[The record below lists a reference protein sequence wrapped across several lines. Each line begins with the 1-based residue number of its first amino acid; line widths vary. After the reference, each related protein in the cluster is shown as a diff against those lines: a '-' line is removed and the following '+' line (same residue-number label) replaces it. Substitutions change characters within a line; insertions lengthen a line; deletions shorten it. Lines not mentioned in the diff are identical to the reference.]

1 VFVSKKI
8 PEDTDD
14 KIKRLVSEM
23 EERGQQR
30 SESELMDEAVDR
42 LAEDM
47 GVEEVFEEEK
57 DDFMD
62 IFE

>member
-1 VFVSKKI
+1 MIS
-8 PEDTDD
+8 EDTDQ
-14 KIKRLVSEM
+14 KLKQLQAEIEQSGKRK
-23 EERGQQR
+23 